1 MLTKTRIWF
10 YIHVTLLV
18 ALSLVPFQSA
28 AAKPNLQQGITSPSQ
43 LIDAVNGL
51 RLAYGLQPLTI
62 HPLLMQSA
70 QSQADYMAATGQVTH
85 ERPGGISFTQQLLA
99 LGFPLSGD
107 LSLGGFRAEN
117 ILMGPDPIV
126 WDGVPP
132 GWQDDL
138 HMNTMLSQNFT
149 HIGAGISQGPD
160 GYYYA
165 LDCAAATGS
174 GQMQSSASLILTSVP
189 GAEIAGE
196 NSLGISQYMVPVSL
210 STARP
215 DGDVF
220 HKVQYGQTLWSI
232 AIEYGTT
239 IKNIQSLNYLGE
251 DLVVYQGQLLLVKKA
266 ATQPAPVTLTPLS
279 ITTVTPTMILALDA
293 PSISIPTQLIASPTM
308 TLVEKIPPANAQS
321 SKLLVGILIFAAF
334 VGAGVAV
341 WLIRDPN
348 Q

>member
-1 MLTKTRIWF
+1 
-10 YIHVTLLV
+10 
-18 ALSLVPFQSA
+18 
-28 AAKPNLQQGITSPSQ
+28 
-43 LIDAVNGL
+43 
-51 RLAYGLQPLTI
+51 
-62 HPLLMQSA
+62 
-70 QSQADYMAATGQVTH
+70 
-85 ERPGGISFTQQLLA
+85 
-99 LGFPLSGD
+99 
-107 LSLGGFRAEN
+107 
-117 ILMGPDPIV
+117 
-126 WDGVPP
+126 
-132 GWQDDL
+132 
-138 HMNTMLSQNFT
+138 MLSQNFT

-165 LDCAAATGS
+165 VDCAAATGS
-174 GQMQSSASLILTSVP
+174 GQMQGSASAILTSVP

-239 IKNIQSLNYLGE
+239 IKDIQALNYLGD

-266 ATQPAPVTLTPLS
+266 ATQPAPVTFTPQPVLTS
-279 ITTVTPTMILALDA
+279 IPTTIPA
-293 PSISIPTQLIASPTM
+293 ISIPTQLIASSTM
-308 TLVEKIPPANAQS
+308 TPVEKIPPANAQS

-334 VGAGVAV
+334 VGAGAAV

-348 Q
+348 